1 MSLRM
6 FLVALLP
13 ALAAAAAAAKP
24 PFRPTGNVVEAT
36 LVVARAQVAPD
47 GVPVT
52 GYTVNG
58 SVWGPVLTATLG
70 DTWRITVVNTIPDQ
84 EWSMH
89 FHGQHVWGSP
99 WEDGTGYV
107 SSWAI
112 APGSKYTYVF
122 PAYPS
127 GTSFYHSH
135 MGAQRMSGGAGAM
148 IVRPPRGEDPY
159 EHRYVS
165 EHILG
170 VSDWWHLTWR
180 ENMMAY
186 GVTSVPH
193 CFTFGGIQM
202 GSGVILGDG
211 AIFDKHGVGG
221 IPTGDNGCW
230 NATSGDFA
238 NPQGL
243 CVGAGISD
251 TMLFVSGIVS
261 GTGKYNWTEPYSY
274 PGCWGH
280 VDESTAPA
288 CGTSCG
294 SRFSVTVNV
303 KQTYRFRL
311 IGNMALFAFQVCIDH
326 HPLTVIG
333 VDGRPTKEKTYDCL
347 ILNPGERFDVLVS
360 ANKAPGIYKI
370 RFTTLEETIGPIVGS
385 VHDKIRNQFFAELRY
400 AGTHYASTF
409 KPPPSEEYYLTAS
422 TLGCAT
428 IPTIAMPSRCHQLT
442 ELQPHASALIETPV
456 STNETVDVALEVR
469 VQFLGDPV
477 TRFGNMDKHYHNH
490 NSRLFATPLNES
502 TESEEGAYTFRKLP
516 GNRKFSPSFVVRSV
530 PVLLAAA
537 GGENFTSIRKE
548 LEKPTLLYQ
557 DFRERAQDDAVGD
570 LGKVPENRVV
580 VKTTI
585 VDIPAGSKVRLVYN
599 GRAGPSYANHPLH
612 LHAHTFQLRGI
623 GAGNWRKGYESR
635 LLPVGEALLKD
646 TMPAYLD
653 SWIAVD
659 YVMNKPGIWMMH
671 CHQIVHSYGGM
682 ALLFNV
688 SAQQVRL
695 PDKFHEAAPPSANND
710 RLAPVSGPLTD
721 YESLDGPNLI
731 GRCVGLLKTFHANS
745 TPVVTADA
753 ESHPGVRCPFNNV
766 GAGCFTAMQ
775 SGDVLYQDQ
784 VHRITAYQERPSR
797 YSVTRGGLL
806 PFTTKPTKRTPQILA
821 SSRSRW
827 PGWEAKSTIFWVLLA
842 SCPLSSQVAA
852 AAEHEAEA
860 EPEPEPE
867 PEPELE
873 PSPESNPLPEL
884 EPTPA
889 VPKTLESGAL
899 SQTLT
904 TTPAFTSHVDYLEAV
919 TTTKV
924 YHDFVLLDGAARSFF
939 TVSALLVLLVGQL

>member
-1 MSLRM
+1 MVLRGCQRSSLLAP
-6 FLVALLP
+6 F
-13 ALAAAAAAAKP
+13 LAATAPFISLVMSASP
-24 PFRPTGNVVEAT
+24 PFRPTGNIVEAT
-36 LVVARAQVAPD
+36 LVVARSTVAPD
-47 GVPVT
+47 GVPVV

-70 DTWRITVVNTIPDQ
+70 DTWRITVVNTIEDE

-112 APGSKYTYVF
+112 GPGKRYTYEF

-159 EHRYVS
+159 EHRYTE

-170 VSDWWHLTWR
+170 VTDWWHLTWR

-202 GSGVILGDG
+202 GSGVILGDS
-211 AIFDKHGVGG
+211 AIVDAFGVAGV
-221 IPTGDNGCW
+221 PSGDNGCW
-230 NATSGDFA
+230 NASSGDFA

-243 CVGAGISD
+243 CVGAGMSD

-261 GTGKYNWTEPYSY
+261 GTGTYNWTEPYSY
-274 PGCWGH
+274 PGCWGY

-288 CGTSCG
+288 CGMSCG
-294 SRFSVTVNV
+294 NRFSMTVHTAR
-303 KQTYRFRL
+303 TYRLRL

-333 VDGRPTKEKTYDCL
+333 MDGRPTVEKTYDCL
-347 ILNPGERFDVLVS
+347 ILNPGERFDVLVV
-360 ANKAPGIYKI
+360 ANKAPGRYKI
-370 RFTTLEETIGPIVGS
+370 RFTTLEETIGPIVGD
-385 VHDKIRNQFFAELRY
+385 VHDRIRNQFFAELRY
-400 AGTHYASTF
+400 AGTHDAAEF
-409 KPPPSEEYYLTAS
+409 KPPPSNDYFLSAS

-428 IPTIAMPSRCHQLT
+428 LPTIAMPARCHQVT
-442 ELQPHASALIETPV
+442 ELRPHPSAFKETPV
-456 STNETVDVALEVR
+456 SAVEEADVSMEVR
-469 VQFLGDPV
+469 VQFLGDPI
-477 TRFGNMDKHYHNH
+477 TRFGNMDRSYHNH
-490 NSRLFATPLNES
+490 NSRLFAMPLNTS
-502 TESEEGAYTFRKLP
+502 VHTEEGAYTFRKYP
-516 GNRKFSPSFVVRSV
+516 GKAEYSPSFVVRNV

-537 GGENFTSIRKE
+537 GGDHYASLREE
-548 LEKPTLLYQ
+548 LKKPTVLYQ
-557 DFRERAQDDAVGD
+557 DFRERSKDDAVGD
-570 LGKVPENRVV
+570 LGKIPENRVV
-580 VKTTI
+580 VQTTI
-585 VDIPAGSKVRLVYN
+585 VDVAAGSKVRLVYN

-623 GAGNWRKGYESR
+623 GAGNWRQEYESR
-635 LLPVGEALLKD
+635 LIPRDHAILKD

-659 YVMNKPGIWMMH
+659 YVMDKPGIWMMH

-688 SAQQVRL
+688 SAQTVKL
-695 PDKFHEAAPPSANND
+695 PADFNDAAPSSASAAT
-710 RLAPVSGPLTD
+710 LAPVSGPLTD
-721 YESLDGPNLI
+721 YEALDGSNLV
-731 GRCVGLLKTFHANS
+731 GRCVGILKTFHAS
-745 TPVVTADA
+745 LPPVITEDS
-753 ESHPGVRCPFNNV
+753 ESHPGIRCPFNNV
-766 GAGCFTAMQ
+766 GAGCFTAVQ

-784 VHRITAYQERPSR
+784 VHQITSYQKRPAR
-797 YSVTRGGLL
+797 YNVTKFGLL
-806 PFTTKPTKRTPQILA
+806 PFTSQAAQVSPQLLV

-827 PGWEAKSTIFWVLLA
+827 PGWEARGDVFWVLLA
-842 SCPLSSQVAA
+842 SCPPAGAGKTQQ
-852 AAEHEAEA
+852 

-867 PEPELE
+867 PEPELVPE
-873 PSPESNPLPEL
+873 PESFAM
-884 EPTPA
+884 T
-889 VPKTLESGAL
+889 S
-899 SQTLT
+899 T
-904 TTPAFTSHVDYLEAV
+904 TTPIDQDSKRAEGAIVLDGTGRAWLAFPV
-919 TTTKV
+919 
-924 YHDFVLLDGAARSFF
+924 VLLMFVNA
-939 TVSALLVLLVGQL
+939 